1 MFLFSMMFTIML
13 AMSSCSAEET
23 ELSETIAVNQIN
35 SLTIKKL
42 QEYNEV
48 MMAQKPHT
56 RAINGKG
63 RIACADIYGAIR
75 GMNAGR
81 KLAAIVGLTT
91 GGTGS
96 IATIVGCGILRGA
109 LSSYQVYRSL
119 NRFPVIICFYRKSV
133 YRSLNRFP
141 VKTDDFFNYSLNLI
155 NHNVKSDTMNFY
167 RSYIYE
173 PKLQGIKLPSK
184 CKDLQAVGYMHN
196 QLILGY
202 YYANPSPQAAMV
214 KKHLD
219 PLDNWTPPTL
229 SDKTKILSVLNGK
242 DFKSEVD
249 KEMVILNSFVKNGQF
264 DVDNYM
270 KANPIGDVKVEN
282 AIKEYFKLF
291 TTYPENVDD
300 LVKITNDYI
309 EIIETGNEFTE
320 DEKAMIY
327 AGLMVSIYSP
337 QIWNGFE

>member
-1 MFLFSMMFTIML
+1 MKKIMFLFSMMFTIML

-119 NRFPVIICFYRKSV
+119 NRFPV
-133 YRSLNRFP
+133 
-141 VKTDDFFNYSLNLI
+141 KTDDFFNYSLNLI
-155 NHNVKSDTMNFY
+155 NQNVKSDTMNFY
-167 RSYIYE
+167 RRYVYE

-184 CKDLQAVGYMHN
+184 FKDLQAVGYMHN

-202 YYANPSPQAAMV
+202 DYANPSPQAAMV

-249 KEMVILNSFVKNGQF
+249 KEMVILNSFVRNGQF

-309 EIIETGNEFTE
+309 EIIESGNEFTE

>member
-1 MFLFSMMFTIML
+1 MKKIMFLFSMMFTIML

-42 QEYNEV
+42 QEYNQV
-48 MMAQKPHT
+48 MMAQKPQT
-56 RAINGKG
+56 RAVKGKG
-63 RIACADIYGAIR
+63 WIACADVYGAIR
-75 GMNAGR
+75 GMNDGSKFASMIG
-81 KLAAIVGLTT
+81 LAT

-109 LSSYQVYRSL
+109 LSSYQVYL
-119 NRFPVIICFYRKSV
+119 
-133 YRSLNRFP
+133 SLNRFP

-155 NHNVKSDTMNFY
+155 NQNVKSDTMNFY
-167 RSYIYE
+167 RRYVYE

-184 CKDLQAVGYMHN
+184 FKDLQAVGYMHN

-202 YYANPSPQAAMV
+202 DYANPSPQAAMV
-214 KKHLD
+214 KKHQD

-249 KEMVILNSFVKNGQF
+249 KEMVILNSFVRNGQF

-282 AIKEYFKLF
+282 AIKEYFELF

-337 QIWNGFE
+337 QIWNGFK

>member
-1 MFLFSMMFTIML
+1 MKKIMFLFSMMFTIML

-48 MMAQKPHT
+48 LMAQKPHT

-63 RIACADIYGAIR
+63 RIACADIFGAIR
-75 GMNAGR
+75 GIRTGR
-81 KLAAIVGLTT
+81 KLATIVGLTT

-96 IATIVGCGILRGA
+96 VATIVGCGILRGA

-119 NRFPVIICFYRKSV
+119 NRFS
-133 YRSLNRFP
+133 

-155 NHNVKSDTMNFY
+155 NQNVKSDTMNFY
-167 RSYIYE
+167 RRYVYE

-184 CKDLQAVGYMHN
+184 FKDLQAVGYMHN

-202 YYANPSPQAAMV
+202 DYANPSPQAAMV

-249 KEMVILNSFVKNGQF
+249 KEMVILNSFVRNGQF

-337 QIWNGFE
+337 QIWNGFK

>member
-13 AMSSCSAEET
+13 AMSSCSTEET
-23 ELSETIAVNQIN
+23 DLSETIAVNQIN

-63 RIACADIYGAIR
+63 KIACADVYGAIR
-75 GMNAGR
+75 GIKTGR

-109 LSSYQVYRSL
+109 LSSYE
-119 NRFPVIICFYRKSV
+119 V

-155 NHNVKSDTMNFY
+155 NQNVKSDTMNFY
-167 RSYIYE
+167 KRYVYE

-184 CKDLQAVGYMHN
+184 FKDLQAVGYMHN

-202 YYANPSPQAAMV
+202 DYANPSPQAAMV
-214 KKHLD
+214 KKHQD

-249 KEMVILNSFVKNGQF
+249 KEMVILNSFVRNGQF

-291 TTYPENVDD
+291 TNYPENVDD

-309 EIIETGNEFTE
+309 EIIESGNEFTE

>member
-48 MMAQKPHT
+48 LMAQKPHT

-63 RIACADIYGAIR
+63 RIACADIFGAIR
-75 GMNAGR
+75 GIRTGR
-81 KLAAIVGLTT
+81 KLATIVGLTT

-96 IATIVGCGILRGA
+96 VATIVGCGILYGA
-109 LSSYQVYRSL
+109 RSSYE
-119 NRFPVIICFYRKSV
+119 V

-155 NHNVKSDTMNFY
+155 NQNVKSDTMNFY
-167 RSYIYE
+167 KRYVYE
-173 PKLQGIKLPSK
+173 SKLQRIKLPSK
-184 CKDLQAVGYMHN
+184 FKDLQAVGYMHN

-202 YYANPSPQAAMV
+202 DYANPSPQAAMV
-214 KKHLD
+214 KKHQD

-249 KEMVILNSFVKNGQF
+249 KEMVILNSFVRNGQF

-282 AIKEYFKLF
+282 AIKEYFELF

-337 QIWNGFE
+337 QIWNGFK

>member
-1 MFLFSMMFTIML
+1 MKKIMFLFSMMFTIML

-63 RIACADIYGAIR
+63 WIACADVYGAIR
-75 GMNAGR
+75 GMKDGR

-109 LSSYQVYRSL
+109 LSSYE
-119 NRFPVIICFYRKSV
+119 V

-155 NHNVKSDTMNFY
+155 NQNVKSDTMNFY
-167 RSYIYE
+167 RRYVYE

-184 CKDLQAVGYMHN
+184 FKDLQAVGYMHN

-202 YYANPSPQAAMV
+202 DYANPSPQAAMV

>member
-1 MFLFSMMFTIML
+1 MKKIMFLFSMMFTIML

-119 NRFPVIICFYRKSV
+119 NRFPV
-133 YRSLNRFP
+133 
-141 VKTDDFFNYSLNLI
+141 KTDDFFNYSLNLI
-155 NHNVKSDTMNFY
+155 NQNVKSDTMNFY
-167 RSYIYE
+167 RRYVYE

-184 CKDLQAVGYMHN
+184 FKDLQAVGYMHN

-202 YYANPSPQAAMV
+202 DYANPSPQAAMV

-309 EIIETGNEFTE
+309 EIIESGNEFTE

>member
-1 MFLFSMMFTIML
+1 MKKIMFLFSMMFTIML

-42 QEYNEV
+42 QEYNQV
-48 MMAQKPHT
+48 MMAQKPQT
-56 RAINGKG
+56 RAVKGKG
-63 RIACADIYGAIR
+63 WIACADVYGAIR
-75 GMNAGR
+75 GMNDGSKFASMIG
-81 KLAAIVGLTT
+81 LAT

-109 LSSYQVYRSL
+109 LSSYQVYL
-119 NRFPVIICFYRKSV
+119 
-133 YRSLNRFP
+133 SLNRFP

-155 NHNVKSDTMNFY
+155 NQNVKSDTMNFY
-167 RSYIYE
+167 RRYVYE

-184 CKDLQAVGYMHN
+184 FKDLQAVGYMHN

-202 YYANPSPQAAMV
+202 DYANPSPQAAMV

-249 KEMVILNSFVKNGQF
+249 KEMVILNSFVRNGQF

-337 QIWNGFE
+337 QIWNGFK

>member
-23 ELSETIAVNQIN
+23 ELSETVAVNQIN
-35 SLTIKKL
+35 SLAIKKL

-48 MMAQKPHT
+48 LMAQKPLH
-56 RAINGKG
+56 
-63 RIACADIYGAIR
+63 
-75 GMNAGR
+75 
-81 KLAAIVGLTT
+81 
-91 GGTGS
+91 
-96 IATIVGCGILRGA
+96 
-109 LSSYQVYRSL
+109 
-119 NRFPVIICFYRKSV
+119 
-133 YRSLNRFP
+133 
-141 VKTDDFFNYSLNLI
+141 
-155 NHNVKSDTMNFY
+155 
-167 RSYIYE
+167 
-173 PKLQGIKLPSK
+173 
-184 CKDLQAVGYMHN
+184 
-196 QLILGY
+196 
-202 YYANPSPQAAMV
+202 
-214 KKHLD
+214 
-219 PLDNWTPPTL
+219 
-229 SDKTKILSVLNGK
+229 GK

-249 KEMVILNSFVKNGQF
+249 KQMVILNSFVKNGQF

-291 TTYPENVDD
+291 TNYPENVDD

-309 EIIETGNEFTE
+309 EIIESGNEFTE

>member
-1 MFLFSMMFTIML
+1 MKKIIFLFSMMFTIML

-23 ELSETIAVNQIN
+23 ELSGTIAVNQIN

-48 MMAQKPHT
+48 MMEQKPHT

-63 RIACADIYGAIR
+63 WIACADVYGAIR

-119 NRFPVIICFYRKSV
+119 NRFPV
-133 YRSLNRFP
+133 
-141 VKTDDFFNYSLNLI
+141 KTDDFFNYSLNLI
-155 NHNVKSDTMNFY
+155 NQNVKSDTMNFY
-167 RSYIYE
+167 RRYVYE

-184 CKDLQAVGYMHN
+184 FKDLQAVGYMHN

-202 YYANPSPQAAMV
+202 DYANPSPQAAMV

-249 KEMVILNSFVKNGQF
+249 KEMVILNSFVRNGQF

-282 AIKEYFKLF
+282 AINEYFKLF

>member
-1 MFLFSMMFTIML
+1 MKKIMFLFSMMFTIML

-119 NRFPVIICFYRKSV
+119 NRFPV
-133 YRSLNRFP
+133 
-141 VKTDDFFNYSLNLI
+141 KTDDFFNYSLNLI
-155 NHNVKSDTMNFY
+155 NQNVKSDTMNFY
-167 RSYIYE
+167 RRYVYE

-184 CKDLQAVGYMHN
+184 FKDLQAVGYMHN

-202 YYANPSPQAAMV
+202 DYANPSPQAAMV
-214 KKHLD
+214 KKHQD

-249 KEMVILNSFVKNGQF
+249 KEMVILNSFVRNGQF

-291 TTYPENVDD
+291 TNYPENVDD

>member
-1 MFLFSMMFTIML
+1 MKKIMFLFSMMFAIML

-63 RIACADIYGAIR
+63 WIACADVYGAIR
-75 GMNAGR
+75 GMIDGR
-81 KLAAIVGLTT
+81 NFASVIGLAT
-91 GGTGS
+91 GGVGS
-96 IATIVGCGILRGA
+96 VATIVGCGILHGA
-109 LSSYQVYRSL
+109 LSSYHVYRSF
-119 NRFPVIICFYRKSV
+119 NGY
-133 YRSLNRFP
+133 P

-155 NHNVKSDTMNFY
+155 NQNVKSDTMNFY
-167 RSYIYE
+167 KRYVYE

-184 CKDLQAVGYMHN
+184 FKDLQAVGYMHN

-202 YYANPSPQAAMV
+202 DYANPSPQAAMV

-249 KEMVILNSFVKNGQF
+249 KEMVILNSFVRNGQF

-309 EIIETGNEFTE
+309 EIIETGNDFTE

>member
-1 MFLFSMMFTIML
+1 MKKIMFLFSMMFTIML

-48 MMAQKPHT
+48 MMAQKPQT
-56 RAINGKG
+56 RAVKGKG
-63 RIACADIYGAIR
+63 WIACADVYGAIR
-75 GMNAGR
+75 GMNDGSKFASMIG
-81 KLAAIVGLTT
+81 LAT

-109 LSSYQVYRSL
+109 LSSYE
-119 NRFPVIICFYRKSV
+119 V

-155 NHNVKSDTMNFY
+155 NQNVKSDTMNFY
-167 RSYIYE
+167 RRYVYE

-184 CKDLQAVGYMHN
+184 FKDLQAVGYMHN

-202 YYANPSPQAAMV
+202 DYANPSPQAAMV

-249 KEMVILNSFVKNGQF
+249 KEMVILNSFVRNGQF

>member
-1 MFLFSMMFTIML
+1 MKKIMFLFSMMFTIML
-13 AMSSCSAEET
+13 AMSSCSTEET

-42 QEYNEV
+42 QEYNQV
-48 MMAQKPHT
+48 MMAQKPQT
-56 RAINGKG
+56 RAVKGKG
-63 RIACADIYGAIR
+63 WIACADVYGAIR
-75 GMNAGR
+75 GMNDGSKFASMIG
-81 KLAAIVGLTT
+81 LAT

-109 LSSYQVYRSL
+109 LSSYQVYL
-119 NRFPVIICFYRKSV
+119 
-133 YRSLNRFP
+133 SLNRFP

-155 NHNVKSDTMNFY
+155 NQNVKSDTMNFY
-167 RSYIYE
+167 RRYVYE

-184 CKDLQAVGYMHN
+184 FKDLQAVGYMHN

-202 YYANPSPQAAMV
+202 DYANPSPQAAMV

-249 KEMVILNSFVKNGQF
+249 KEMVILNSFVRNGQF

-282 AIKEYFKLF
+282 AIKEYFELF

-337 QIWNGFE
+337 QIWNGFK

>member
-1 MFLFSMMFTIML
+1 MKKIMFLFSMMFTIML

-119 NRFPVIICFYRKSV
+119 NRFPV
-133 YRSLNRFP
+133 
-141 VKTDDFFNYSLNLI
+141 KTDDFFNYSLNLI
-155 NHNVKSDTMNFY
+155 NQNVKSDTMNFY
-167 RSYIYE
+167 RRYVYE
-173 PKLQGIKLPSK
+173 PKLQRIKLPSK
-184 CKDLQAVGYMHN
+184 FKDLQAVGYMHN

-202 YYANPSPQAAMV
+202 DYANPSPQAAMV
-214 KKHLD
+214 KKHQD

-249 KEMVILNSFVKNGQF
+249 KEMVILNSFVRNGQF

-309 EIIETGNEFTE
+309 EIIESGNEFTE

>member
-1 MFLFSMMFTIML
+1 MKKIIFLFSMMFTIML
-13 AMSSCSAEET
+13 TMSSCSAEET

-63 RIACADIYGAIR
+63 RIACADVCGAIR

-119 NRFPVIICFYRKSV
+119 NRFS
-133 YRSLNRFP
+133 

-155 NHNVKSDTMNFY
+155 NQNVKSDTMNFY
-167 RSYIYE
+167 RRYVYE

-184 CKDLQAVGYMHN
+184 FKDLQAVGYMHN

-202 YYANPSPQAAMV
+202 DYANPSPQAAMV

-249 KEMVILNSFVKNGQF
+249 KEMVILNSFVRNGQF

-337 QIWNGFE
+337 QIWNGFK

>member
-1 MFLFSMMFTIML
+1 MKKIMFLFSMMFTIML
-13 AMSSCSAEET
+13 AMSSCSTEET

-42 QEYNEV
+42 QEYNQV
-48 MMAQKPHT
+48 MMAQKPQT
-56 RAINGKG
+56 RAVKGKG
-63 RIACADIYGAIR
+63 WIACADVYGAIR
-75 GMNAGR
+75 GMNDGSKFASMIG
-81 KLAAIVGLTT
+81 LAT

-109 LSSYQVYRSL
+109 LSSYHVYRSF
-119 NRFPVIICFYRKSV
+119 NGY
-133 YRSLNRFP
+133 P

-155 NHNVKSDTMNFY
+155 NQNVKSDTMNFY
-167 RSYIYE
+167 RRYVYE

-184 CKDLQAVGYMHN
+184 FNDLQAVGYMHN

-202 YYANPSPQAAMV
+202 DYANPSPQAAMV

-249 KEMVILNSFVKNGQF
+249 KEMVILNSFVRNGQF

-337 QIWNGFE
+337 QIWNGFK

>member
-1 MFLFSMMFTIML
+1 MKKIMFLFSMMFTIML

-42 QEYNEV
+42 QEYNKV
-48 MMAQKPHT
+48 MMAQKPQT
-56 RAINGKG
+56 RAVKGKG
-63 RIACADIYGAIR
+63 WIACADVYGAIR
-75 GMNAGR
+75 GMNDGSKFASMIG
-81 KLAAIVGLTT
+81 LAT

-109 LSSYQVYRSL
+109 LSSYE
-119 NRFPVIICFYRKSV
+119 V

-155 NHNVKSDTMNFY
+155 NQNVKSDTMNFY
-167 RSYIYE
+167 RRYVYE

-184 CKDLQAVGYMHN
+184 FKDLQAVGYMHN

-202 YYANPSPQAAMV
+202 DYANPSPQAAMV

-249 KEMVILNSFVKNGQF
+249 KEMVILNSFVRNGQF

>member
-1 MFLFSMMFTIML
+1 MKKIIFLFSMMFTIML

-42 QEYNEV
+42 QEYDEV

-63 RIACADIYGAIR
+63 WIACADVYGAIR

-119 NRFPVIICFYRKSV
+119 NRFPV
-133 YRSLNRFP
+133 
-141 VKTDDFFNYSLNLI
+141 KTDDFFNYSLNLI
-155 NHNVKSDTMNFY
+155 NQNVKSDTMNFY
-167 RSYIYE
+167 RRYVYE

-184 CKDLQAVGYMHN
+184 FKDLQAVGYMHN

-202 YYANPSPQAAMV
+202 DYANPSPQAAMV

-249 KEMVILNSFVKNGQF
+249 KEMVILNSFVRNGQF

-282 AIKEYFKLF
+282 AINEYFKLF

>member
-1 MFLFSMMFTIML
+1 MKKIIFLFSMMFTIML

-63 RIACADIYGAIR
+63 WIACADVYGAIR

-119 NRFPVIICFYRKSV
+119 NRFPV
-133 YRSLNRFP
+133 
-141 VKTDDFFNYSLNLI
+141 KTDDFFNYSLNLI
-155 NHNVKSDTMNFY
+155 NQNVKSDTMNFY
-167 RSYIYE
+167 RRYVYE

-184 CKDLQAVGYMHN
+184 FKDLQAVGYMHN

-202 YYANPSPQAAMV
+202 DYANPSPQAAMV

-249 KEMVILNSFVKNGQF
+249 KEMVILNSFVRNGQF

-282 AIKEYFKLF
+282 AINEYFKLF

>member
-1 MFLFSMMFTIML
+1 MKKIIFLFSMMFTIML
-13 AMSSCSAEET
+13 AMSSCSAEVT

-63 RIACADIYGAIR
+63 WIACADVYGAIR

-119 NRFPVIICFYRKSV
+119 NRFPV
-133 YRSLNRFP
+133 
-141 VKTDDFFNYSLNLI
+141 KTDDFFNYSLNLI
-155 NHNVKSDTMNFY
+155 NQNVKSDTMNFY
-167 RSYIYE
+167 RRYVYE

-184 CKDLQAVGYMHN
+184 FKDLQAVGYMHN

-202 YYANPSPQAAMV
+202 DYANPSPQAAMV

-249 KEMVILNSFVKNGQF
+249 KEMVILNSFVRNGQF

-282 AIKEYFKLF
+282 AINEYFKLF

>member
-42 QEYNEV
+42 QEYNQV
-48 MMAQKPHT
+48 MMAQKPQT
-56 RAINGKG
+56 RAVKGKG
-63 RIACADIYGAIR
+63 WIACADVYGAIR
-75 GMNAGR
+75 GMNDGSKFASMIG
-81 KLAAIVGLTT
+81 LAT

-109 LSSYQVYRSL
+109 LSSYQVYL
-119 NRFPVIICFYRKSV
+119 
-133 YRSLNRFP
+133 SLNRFP

-155 NHNVKSDTMNFY
+155 NQNVKSDTMNFY
-167 RSYIYE
+167 RRYVYE

-184 CKDLQAVGYMHN
+184 FKDLQAVGYMHN

-202 YYANPSPQAAMV
+202 DYANPSPQAAMV

-249 KEMVILNSFVKNGQF
+249 KEMVILNSFVRNGQF

-282 AIKEYFKLF
+282 AIKEYFELF

-337 QIWNGFE
+337 QIWNGFK

>member
-1 MFLFSMMFTIML
+1 MKKIMFLFSMMFTIML

-119 NRFPVIICFYRKSV
+119 NRFPV
-133 YRSLNRFP
+133 
-141 VKTDDFFNYSLNLI
+141 KTDDFFNYSLNLI
-155 NHNVKSDTMNFY
+155 NQNVKSDTMNFY
-167 RSYIYE
+167 RRYVYE

-184 CKDLQAVGYMHN
+184 FKDLQAVGYMHN

-202 YYANPSPQAAMV
+202 DYANPSPQAAMV

-249 KEMVILNSFVKNGQF
+249 KEMVILNSFVRNGQF

-291 TTYPENVDD
+291 TNYPENVDD

-309 EIIETGNEFTE
+309 EIIESGNEFTE

>member
-119 NRFPVIICFYRKSV
+119 NRFPV
-133 YRSLNRFP
+133 
-141 VKTDDFFNYSLNLI
+141 KTDDFFNYSLNLI
-155 NHNVKSDTMNFY
+155 NQNVKSDTMNFY
-167 RSYIYE
+167 RRYVYE

-184 CKDLQAVGYMHN
+184 FKDLQAVGYMHN

-202 YYANPSPQAAMV
+202 DYANPSPQAAMV

>member
-1 MFLFSMMFTIML
+1 MKKIIFLFSMMFTIML
-13 AMSSCSAEET
+13 AMSSCSTEET
-23 ELSETIAVNQIN
+23 ELSETVAVNQIN

-63 RIACADIYGAIR
+63 KIACADVYGAIR
-75 GMNAGR
+75 GMKDGR

-109 LSSYQVYRSL
+109 LSSYE
-119 NRFPVIICFYRKSV
+119 V

-155 NHNVKSDTMNFY
+155 NQNVKSDTMNFY
-167 RSYIYE
+167 RRYVYE

-184 CKDLQAVGYMHN
+184 FKDLQAVGYMHN

-202 YYANPSPQAAMV
+202 DYANPSPQAAMV
-214 KKHLD
+214 KKHQD

-249 KEMVILNSFVKNGQF
+249 KEMVILNSFVRNGQF

-291 TTYPENVDD
+291 TNYPENVDD

-309 EIIETGNEFTE
+309 EIIESGNEFTE

>member
-1 MFLFSMMFTIML
+1 MKKIIFLFSMMFTIML
-13 AMSSCSAEET
+13 AMSSCSTEET
-23 ELSETIAVNQIN
+23 ELSETVAVNQIN

-63 RIACADIYGAIR
+63 KIACADVYGAIR
-75 GMNAGR
+75 GMKDGR

-109 LSSYQVYRSL
+109 LSSYE
-119 NRFPVIICFYRKSV
+119 V

-155 NHNVKSDTMNFY
+155 NQNVKSDTMNFY
-167 RSYIYE
+167 RRYVYE

-184 CKDLQAVGYMHN
+184 FKDLQAVGYMHN

-202 YYANPSPQAAMV
+202 DYANPSPQAAMV
-214 KKHLD
+214 KKHQD

-249 KEMVILNSFVKNGQF
+249 KEMVILNSFVRNGQF

-291 TTYPENVDD
+291 TNYPENVDD

>member
-1 MFLFSMMFTIML
+1 MFLFSMMFAIML

-63 RIACADIYGAIR
+63 RIACADVCGAIR

-119 NRFPVIICFYRKSV
+119 NRFS
-133 YRSLNRFP
+133 

-155 NHNVKSDTMNFY
+155 NQNVKSDTMNFY
-167 RSYIYE
+167 RRYVYE

-184 CKDLQAVGYMHN
+184 FKDLQAVGYMHN

-202 YYANPSPQAAMV
+202 DYANPSPQAAMV

-249 KEMVILNSFVKNGQF
+249 KEMVILNSFVRNGQF

-337 QIWNGFE
+337 QIWNGFK

>member
-1 MFLFSMMFTIML
+1 MKKIMFLFSMMFTIML

-119 NRFPVIICFYRKSV
+119 NRFPV
-133 YRSLNRFP
+133 
-141 VKTDDFFNYSLNLI
+141 KTDDFFNYSLNLI
-155 NHNVKSDTMNFY
+155 NQNVKSDTMNFY
-167 RSYIYE
+167 RRYVYE

-184 CKDLQAVGYMHN
+184 FKDLQAVGYMHN

-202 YYANPSPQAAMV
+202 DYANPSPQAAMV

>member
-1 MFLFSMMFTIML
+1 MKKNIFLFSMMFTIML

-23 ELSETIAVNQIN
+23 ELSGTIAVNQIN

-63 RIACADIYGAIR
+63 WIACADVYGAIR

-119 NRFPVIICFYRKSV
+119 NRFPV
-133 YRSLNRFP
+133 
-141 VKTDDFFNYSLNLI
+141 KTDDFFNYSLNLI
-155 NHNVKSDTMNFY
+155 NQNVKSDTMNFY
-167 RSYIYE
+167 RRYVYE

-184 CKDLQAVGYMHN
+184 FKDLQAVGYMHN

-202 YYANPSPQAAMV
+202 DYANPSPQAAMV

-249 KEMVILNSFVKNGQF
+249 KEMVILNSFVRNGQF

-282 AIKEYFKLF
+282 AINEYFKLF

>member
-1 MFLFSMMFTIML
+1 MKKIMFLFSMMFTIML
-13 AMSSCSAEET
+13 AMSSCSTEET
-23 ELSETIAVNQIN
+23 DLSETIAVNQIN

-63 RIACADIYGAIR
+63 KIACADVYGAIR
-75 GMNAGR
+75 GIKTGR

-109 LSSYQVYRSL
+109 LSSYE
-119 NRFPVIICFYRKSV
+119 V

-155 NHNVKSDTMNFY
+155 NQNVKSDTMNFY
-167 RSYIYE
+167 KRYVYE

-184 CKDLQAVGYMHN
+184 FKDLQAVGYMHN

-202 YYANPSPQAAMV
+202 DYANPSPQAAMV
-214 KKHLD
+214 KKHQD

-249 KEMVILNSFVKNGQF
+249 KEMVILNSFVRNGQF

-291 TTYPENVDD
+291 TNYPENVDD

-309 EIIETGNEFTE
+309 EIIESGNEFTE

>member
-1 MFLFSMMFTIML
+1 MKKIMFLFSMMFTIML

-48 MMAQKPHT
+48 MMAQKPQT
-56 RAINGKG
+56 RAVKGKG
-63 RIACADIYGAIR
+63 WIACADVYGAIL
-75 GMNAGR
+75 GMKDGS
-81 KLAAIVGLTT
+81 KLASMIGLAT

-96 IATIVGCGILRGA
+96 VATIVGCGILHGA
-109 LSSYQVYRSL
+109 LSSYHVYRSF
-119 NRFPVIICFYRKSV
+119 NGY
-133 YRSLNRFP
+133 P

-155 NHNVKSDTMNFY
+155 NQNVKSDTMNFY
-167 RSYIYE
+167 RRYVYE

-184 CKDLQAVGYMHN
+184 FKDLQAVGYMHN

-202 YYANPSPQAAMV
+202 DYANPSPQAAMV

>member
-1 MFLFSMMFTIML
+1 MKKIIFLFSMMFTIML

-42 QEYNEV
+42 QEYNQV
-48 MMAQKPHT
+48 MMAQKPQT
-56 RAINGKG
+56 RAVKGKG
-63 RIACADIYGAIR
+63 WIACADVYGAIR
-75 GMNAGR
+75 GMNDGSKFASMIG
-81 KLAAIVGLTT
+81 LAT

-109 LSSYQVYRSL
+109 LSSYQVYL
-119 NRFPVIICFYRKSV
+119 
-133 YRSLNRFP
+133 SLNRFP

-155 NHNVKSDTMNFY
+155 NQNVKSDTMNFY
-167 RSYIYE
+167 RRYVYE

-184 CKDLQAVGYMHN
+184 FKDLQAVGYMHN

-202 YYANPSPQAAMV
+202 DYANPSPQAAMV
-214 KKHLD
+214 KKHQD

-249 KEMVILNSFVKNGQF
+249 KEMVILNSFVRNGQF

-282 AIKEYFKLF
+282 AIKEYFELF